1 MEGLGRRPEEPEQ
14 GSGEDWP
21 LLVNTRIG
29 RRMVQSHGSTL
40 EA

>member
-1 MEGLGRRPEEPEQ
+1 MEGGWADGLRNPSRALGRM
-14 GSGEDWP
+14 P

-29 RRMVQSHGSTL
+29 RRMVQNHGSTL